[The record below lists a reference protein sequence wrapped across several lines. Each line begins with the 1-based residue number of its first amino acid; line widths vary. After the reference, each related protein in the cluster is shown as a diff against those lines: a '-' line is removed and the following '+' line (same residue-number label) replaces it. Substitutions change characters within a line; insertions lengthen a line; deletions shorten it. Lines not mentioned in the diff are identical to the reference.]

1 MTIDAQIA
9 IIAPLKKTY
18 YICMRELEIKH
29 KRNSSK
35 SAMTRQ
41 RILVVDDEK
50 DICDILQF
58 NLENDGYIV
67 DAAYSG
73 EEALD
78 KLDPQHSL
86 IILDV
91 MMSGISGFTVA
102 ETIRKSNNP
111 IPIIFLTAKNSEN
124 DLLTGF
130 SLGGDDYLPK
140 PFSVKELLARVKAI
154 LKRSNTQVNNVRKWI
169 IDDLVID
176 ANFNR
181 VTIHGEEISLTKKE
195 FEILVLLAQSAP
207 QMLTRSEILN
217 RVWSDDEFV
226 LDRTVDVH
234 ITRLRKKLGEYSS
247 IIVNR
252 SGFGY
257 YLNLE
262 AKRES

>member
-1 MTIDAQIA
+1 LYAR
-9 IIAPLKKTY
+9 IIGNKTQT
-18 YICMRELEIKH
+18 EFFEIGNDKTANFSGGPT
-29 KRNSSK
+29 KRY
-35 SAMTRQ
+35 M
-41 RILVVDDEK
+41 LYLHV
-50 DICDILQF
+50 

-67 DAAYSG
+67 DVAYSG
-73 EEALD
+73 EAAWINSIRA
-78 KLDPQHSL
+78 SL

-176 ANFNR
+176 AHFNR

-195 FEILVLLAQSAP
+195 FEILVLWLSRHLKCYAF
-207 QMLTRSEILN
+207 RNSE
-217 RVWSDDEFV
+217 
-226 LDRTVDVH
+226 
-234 ITRLRKKLGEYSS
+234 
-247 IIVNR
+247 
-252 SGFGY
+252 
-257 YLNLE
+257 
-262 AKRES
+262 